1 MPSQTFRGSD
11 QLSLFRSA
19 FFALTDTRPFP
30 WQEHLYLNCFS
41 QGEFP
46 SSCNLPTGLG
56 KTSVIAVWL
65 IALAH
70 YPQRLPRRLVYV
82 VNRRTVV
89 DQTTN
94 EVEKLRGNLNAAC
107 LFEPLRALCGL
118 PLKNNDPPL
127 AISTLRGQFADN
139 REWSRDP
146 ARPSVIVGTVD
157 MIGSRFLFSGYGI
170 GFKVRPLHAG
180 FLAQD
185 ALLVHDEA
193 HLEPAF
199 QSLLAEIAA
208 EQKRSNEFGKFHLM
222 ALTATSRN
230 GDASSAFEL
239 TEQEKN
245 PPEELP
251 NPQSEPVHTVWQRL
265 KAPKG
270 IEFHPVVDR
279 DRVASEVRQL
289 ALRHKDSGKAILIF
303 VRSVEDVDKTRQM
316 LTKSDVDEA
325 QIQTLT
331 GTLRGLERDK
341 LPDNDVFRRFLVRP
355 SEEKRAVYLI
365 CTSAGEVGIDIS
377 ADHMVCDLTPLDS
390 MTQRLGRVNRRG
402 EGSAE
407 IDVVYENGSHDPDKE
422 TAFDRARRKTLELLQ
437 ELPASKWPDS
447 HRRYDASPLALWN
460 LNLSEEERREAF
472 TPEPVI
478 LPTSDILFDFWTLTT
493 IRERVP
499 GRPHVERYLHGVA
512 EWEPRE
518 TYVAWRDEVDIIRD
532 DLLDAYKPEDLLE
545 DYPLKPHELLRDRS
559 DRVLRQLQKIAKR
572 KPEAPLWLVDEDG
585 AVQITTLGN
594 LTEKEQIEQRTVLLP
609 PSAGGLNAG
618 FLSGD
623 SAAAGDVADEWRDS
637 EGNSRRVR
645 VWDDAAAP
653 DGMRLIRKIDTRP
666 YAEEAE
672 EEEGAGTTG
681 RYWRWYEL
689 PRTGDGDGSKAAT
702 KPVALDVHTD
712 DVTANAKRIVE
723 RLGLPED
730 IANAIVAAAK
740 FHDLGKRRPLF
751 QRILGNRK
759 PDILLAKSGR
769 NGQALRLPE
778 TYRHEFGSLLDI
790 GLKSEFA
797 RLSDEMKDLVL
808 HLIASHHG
816 RARPYFPGDEAFD
829 PEPNGRDLGAV
840 AAEVPRRFARLQR
853 KYGRWGLAYLESLL
867 RAADYAASAN
877 PSAFLEDAQ

>member
-1 MPSQTFRGSD
+1 MPSQTFEASD
-11 QLSLFRSA
+11 PLGLFRSA
-19 FFALTDTRPFP
+19 FPALTGTRPFP
-30 WQEHLYLNCFS
+30 WQEHLYLNFFS

-46 SSCNLPTGLG
+46 SSCNIPTGLG

-70 YPQRLPRRLVYV
+70 RPDKLPRRLVYV

-89 DQTTN
+89 DQTTD
-94 EVEKLRGNLNAAC
+94 EVARLRENLHKAG
-107 LFEPLRALCGL
+107 LSQPLRDLCALK
-118 PLKNNDPPL
+118 LKNDESPL

-139 REWSRDP
+139 REWSGDP
-146 ARPSVIVGTVD
+146 ARPAVIVGTVD
-157 MIGSRFLFSGYGI
+157 MIGSRLLFSGYGI
-170 GFKVRPLHAG
+170 GFKGRPLHAG
-180 FLAQD
+180 FLGQNV
-185 ALLVHDEA
+185 LLVHDEA

-199 QSLLAEIAA
+199 QRLLAEISK
-208 EQKRSNEFGKFHLM
+208 EQKRCNEFGKFHLM

-230 GDASSAFEL
+230 SGEGKAFEL
-239 TEQEKN
+239 TEQETN
-245 PPEELP
+245 PPDDPPKPP
-251 NPQSEPVHTVWQRL
+251 NEPVHTVWQRL
-265 KAPKG
+265 KAKKSIG
-270 IEFHPVVDR
+270 FHSVDR
-279 DRVASEVRQL
+279 DNVAREIGQL
-289 ALRHKDSGKAILIF
+289 ALRHKHSGKAVLIF
-303 VRSVEDVDKTRQM
+303 VRSIEDVDKTRQM
-316 LTKSDVDEA
+316 LTKSAVDEA
-325 QIQTLT
+325 QVQTLT
-331 GTLRGLERDK
+331 GTLRGLERDR
-341 LPDNDVFRRFLVRP
+341 LPDSNVFRRFLLRP
-355 SEEKRAVYLI
+355 SQENRSVYLI

-407 IDVVYENGSHDPDKE
+407 IDVVYHNALGDADKE
-422 TAFDRARRKTLELLQ
+422 TSFGRACRKTLDLLQ
-437 ELPASKWPDS
+437 RLPACKGPDG
-447 HRRYDASPLALWN
+447 RPRYDASPLALRN
-460 LNLSEEERREAF
+460 LRLTEEERREAF
-472 TPEPVI
+472 TPVPLI

-493 IRERVP
+493 IREKLP
-499 GRPHVERYLHGVA
+499 GRPHVERYLHGIA
-512 EWEPRE
+512 EWEPPE
-518 TYVAWRDEVDIIRD
+518 TCVAWRVEVGIIQDE
-532 DLLDAYKPEDLLE
+532 LLNEHKPEDLLE
-545 DYPLKPHELLRDRS
+545 DYPLKPHEILRDRS
-559 DRVLRQLQKIAKR
+559 DRVLKQLQKIAER

-653 DGMRLIRKIDTRP
+653 NGMRLIRKIDTRP

-730 IANAIVAAAK
+730 IAHAIVAAAK

-769 NGQALRLPE
+769 NGQALRLSE